1 MFEILRNLFNKNKK
15 ENSVISDDIKDKNE
29 KSTED
34 KIKKN
39 ISLLSDSNDFMIVFG
54 NGKIISSENQDD
66 TNNMCD
72 FLSLCKQTIIYIK
85 KEMIN
90 RLTQKVYEER
100 LEEFDTDLFLS
111 YKEID
116 YQMARADMLQAELDY
131 YKAINDPNGKYKSPQ
146 LQHMWEHL
154 CQLKEKMKIFDS
166 E

>member
-111 YKEID
+111 
-116 YQMARADMLQAELDY
+116 
-131 YKAINDPNGKYKSPQ
+131 
-146 LQHMWEHL
+146 
-154 CQLKEKMKIFDS
+154 
-166 E
+166 